1 MSQTVF
7 IVTEGGTKITS
18 LMTGAVAL
26 RSDRRAITSAVA
38 PPAERYRFEFRRSA
52 MVKTHYS
59 FYPLAAF
66 FTSPC
71 GTGCT
76 TCLYIIWGVHASW
89 LLGNKKYQASVSRAT
104 WY

>member
-1 MSQTVF
+1 MSLTADFSDNVF

-26 RSDRRAITSAVA
+26 RSDRHAITSAVA
-38 PPAERYRFEFRRSA
+38 PPAERYEFTRST

-66 FTSPC
+66 FTSVWYWLC
-71 GTGCT
+71 HVFI
-76 TCLYIIWGVHASW
+76 LYRVYMH
-89 LLGNKKYQASVSRAT
+89 LGYLVTRI
-104 WY
+104 